1 MHDTAQIENIS
12 FDYYYSCQVDK
23 DSIFLVRAR
32 GNDCKM
38 LRKGDE
44 NIFTTQNV
52 ADFPGEKRKHGMSLC
67 TVNSKYVY
75 YTYER

>member
-1 MHDTAQIENIS
+1 MDATIENIN
-12 FDYYYSCQVDK
+12 FADYKSCQVDK
-23 DSIFLVRAR
+23 DSIFLIKNR
-32 GNDCKM
+32 DKTCKM

-44 NIFTTQNV
+44 NIFTTHNV
-52 ADFPGEKRKHGMSLC
+52 ADFPGETRYPGMSLC